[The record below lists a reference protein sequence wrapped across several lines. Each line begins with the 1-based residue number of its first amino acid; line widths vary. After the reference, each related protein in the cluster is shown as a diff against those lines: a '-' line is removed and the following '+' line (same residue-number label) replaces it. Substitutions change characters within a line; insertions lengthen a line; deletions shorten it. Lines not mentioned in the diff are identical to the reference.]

1 VTDPTPSRTGA
12 AALPA
17 LALLAALLAAPA
29 AAQTAPGDS
38 TSYVALGPGP
48 GRFTLS
54 AGGRP
59 APLLVGR
66 GDWPGVIRAVRDLA
80 RDVGRVTAHAAPGV
94 VDTLTGA
101 GEIVVVGTLGRG
113 GLVDSLVRE
122 GKLDTAG
129 VAGRWEASLLQV
141 VERPRPGVTRALVIA
156 GSDKRGT
163 IYGVYDLSARI
174 GVSPWYWWADVPP
187 AHHPALYV
195 LPGRWTEGPPAVKYR
210 GIFLN
215 DEAPALTGWAQATF
229 GGLDHRFYEKVFE
242 LILRLKGN
250 YLWPAMW
257 GNAFN
262 EDDSLN
268 PRLADEYGIVM
279 GTSHHEP
286 MLRAQQEWKRHGTG
300 PWNYQTNDSVLR
312 AFWRQ
317 GIRAMDGHESVVTV
331 GMRGDGDL
339 PMSDSA
345 NIGLLERIVADQRA
359 IIADVTGR
367 PASATPQD
375 WALYKEVQDYYDR
388 GMRVPDDV
396 TLLFSDDNWG
406 DVRRLPAAGAVA
418 ADAGPAVAPAAQE
431 PSPAGRQVSSGAP
444 ARAGGYG
451 LYYHFDYVG
460 GPRSYKW
467 INTNAIPRV
476 WEQLHL
482 AYAYGVDRIWI
493 VNVGDLKP
501 MELPISFFLDYAW
514 DPARW
519 PAERL
524 PEYTRRWAAQ
534 QFGAAHAVEI
544 AALLDDDARYA
555 ARRKPELLAPETFS
569 LDDYDE
575 WDRVVG
581 ELAALAARARF
592 VGREL
597 PAAGRAAFDELVLHP
612 VLALDNLYRLYEAV
626 ARNRRYAAQGRAS
639 TNDWAARARALFGVD
654 AAITTWYNDTVAGG
668 KWRHMM
674 DQTHIGYTT
683 WDQPPRNIMPEVQR
697 ISLPGRAEMGVA
709 IPGSDRWWPADTSAA
724 ALPELNAC
732 RDPRFDVE
740 VFNRG
745 STPFAF
751 RAVSDAPWLV
761 VAPAEGTVDKER
773 RLHVSVDWQRAP
785 VGEPREAAITI
796 TGAGR
801 PVVVHAR
808 LRHPAGPRPRG
819 FVETDG
825 YVAVEAEH
833 FSRAVAAAPIRWV
846 RIPGLGRTLSGIT
859 AFPVTAPR
867 QTPGGDAPRLEY
879 PLHLF
884 AGGDVLVRATFS
896 PTLDFRATGLRY
908 AVSFDDDPPQVVDLA
923 ADTTLRTWER
933 RVSDNAIESATRHRV
948 AAGDHVLRYWLVD
961 PGVVL
966 QRLVVDHG
974 RLGASYLGP
983 PESCGPN

>member
-1 VTDPTPSRTGA
+1 MTGRKPPRA
-12 AALPA
+12 RAVPA
-17 LALLAALLAAPA
+17 LALLAAALAAPA
-29 AAQTAPGDS
+29 AAQTAPGAPASYVS
-38 TSYVALGPGP
+38 TSPGP
-48 GRFTLS
+48 GRFTLA

-59 APLLVGR
+59 APLLVSGTE
-66 GDWPGVIRAVRDLA
+66 WPGVVRAVRDLA
-80 RDVGRVTAHAAPGV
+80 QDVGRVTGHPARAA
-94 VDTLTGA
+94 VDTLPGA
-101 GEIVVVGTLGRG
+101 ADVVVVGTLGRG
-113 GLVDSLVRE
+113 GLVDSLVNE
-122 GKLDTAG
+122 GRLDTAG
-129 VAGRWEASLLQV
+129 VAGRWEASLVQV
-141 VERPRPGVTRALVIA
+141 VERPRPGVARMLVIA

-187 AHHPALYV
+187 ARHDALYV
-195 LPGRWTEGPPAVKYR
+195 LPGRRTEGPPAVKYR

-215 DEAPALTGWAQATF
+215 DEAPALSGWARATF
-229 GGLDHRFYEKVFE
+229 GGLNHRFYEKVFE

-257 GNAFN
+257 DNAFN

-317 GIRAMDGHESVVTV
+317 GIRNMDGHESIVTI

-345 NIGLLERIVADQRA
+345 NIGLLEHIVTDQRA
-359 IIADVTGR
+359 IIAQVTGR
-367 PASATPQD
+367 PARETPQD

-406 DVRRLPAAGAVA
+406 DVRRLPAASAV
-418 ADAGPAVAPAAQE
+418 
-431 PSPAGRQVSSGAP
+431 

-482 AYAYGVDRIWI
+482 AYGYGVDQIWI

-514 DPARW
+514 DPGRW

-524 PEYTRRWAAQ
+524 PDYTREWAAQ
-534 QFGAAHAVEI
+534 QFGPGRAARIAEI
-544 AALLDDDARYA
+544 LDAYGRYS

-569 LDDYDE
+569 LDDYGE
-575 WDRVVG
+575 WSRVTT
-581 ELAALAARARF
+581 ELAGLATRARLLE
-592 VGREL
+592 REL
-597 PAAGRAAFDELVLHP
+597 PAAARAAYGELVLHP
-612 VLALDNLYRLYEAV
+612 VLALGNLYALYEAV
-626 ARNRRYAAQGRAS
+626 ARNRRDAAQGRAA
-639 TNDWAARARALFGVD
+639 TNGWAAQARDLFARD
-654 AAITTWYNDTVAGG
+654 AAITAWYNDTLAGG

-683 WDQPPRNIMPEVQR
+683 WDQPASNIMPEVR
-697 ISLPGRAEMGVA
+697 DIAVPPEAGLGVA
-709 IPGSDRWWPADTSAA
+709 IPGSDRWWPADTSPAV
-724 ALPELNAC
+724 LPEQDAC
-732 RDPRFDVE
+732 TRRYDIE

-745 STPFAF
+745 STPFTFHA
-751 RAVSDAPWLV
+751 ASNAPWLV
-761 VAPAEGTVDKER
+761 VTPARGTVNTELKV
-773 RLHVSVDWQRAP
+773 HVSVDARRAP
-785 VGEPREAAITI
+785 AGDGPHDGFVTI

-801 PVVVHAR
+801 SVAVRAR
-808 LRHPAGPRPRG
+808 LRNVAGSRQRR
-819 FVETDG
+819 FVEGDG
-825 YVAVEAEH
+825 YVAIEAEH
-833 FSRAVAAAPIRWV
+833 YGVAVAAPGLLWV
-846 RIPGLGRTLSGIT
+846 KIPGLGRTLSGVT
-859 AFPVTAPR
+859 AFPVTTGR
-867 QTPGGDAPRLEY
+867 QSPGDDAPHLEY
-879 PLHLF
+879 RLRLF
-884 AGGDVLVRATFS
+884 AGGEIAVHGIFS
-896 PTLDFRATGLRY
+896 PTLDFSASGLRY
-908 AVSFDDDPPQVVDLA
+908 AVSVDDQSPQIVNLA
-923 ADTTLRTWER
+923 ADTTLRAWER
-933 RVSDNAIESATRHRV
+933 WVSDNAIESVTRHRV
-948 AAGDHVLRYWLVD
+948 EAGDHVLRYWLVD

-966 QRLVVDHG
+966 QRLVVDG
-974 RLGASYLGP
+974 GGLRPSYLGP
-983 PESCGPN
+983 PESCAH